1 MSVGRRRLL
10 ADGTRDDSPLAK
22 WISFEL
28 HTDGSGVF
36 SLCVWELMKH
46 YPDREE
52 EPRRQLLQDEGI
64 VIAVMSGLLQLARHA
79 RDRAAAGGNALVRAQ
94 AFPVSPMRPT
104 GLGHNRFH
112 GIAESR
118 GTDALITQPPVAETT
133 AGLDDLAQP
142 CPELVAASALLI
154 MRSGRHSVSRR
165 WANSPVTDGSGGL
178 TGATPRSSPGLS
190 STASGLPTR
199 RLPDGSA
206 ASAGALASP
215 LVRPKCRAYRDVS
228 ASRPPPA
235 RPGSALSAS
244 ARCRPQRL
252 GSPGGCCHSVP
263 SNA

>member
-154 MRSGRHSVSRR
+154 DEIGQAFGVPEMGQLSRDGRLRR
-165 WANSPVTDGSGGL
+165 PYWGHTEIITWAEQHGIGVTNEKI
-178 TGATPRSSPGLS
+178 A
-190 STASGLPTR
+190 
-199 RLPDGSA
+199 
-206 ASAGALASP
+206 
-215 LVRPKCRAYRDVS
+215 
-228 ASRPPPA
+228 
-235 RPGSALSAS
+235 
-244 ARCRPQRL
+244 
-252 GSPGGCCHSVP
+252 
-263 SNA
+263 